1 MAEASDFDLD
11 LFVVG
16 AGSGGVRAARIAAT
30 HGARVAIAEDR
41 EVGGTCVIRGCVP
54 KKLMVYAARYAD
66 DFVDARGFGWTVG
79 ETAHD
84 WSALI
89 AAKNREITRLEG
101 AYTANLERAG
111 VTILRARARLD
122 GPQRVRL
129 SDGRTFTARH
139 VLIATGGTPVRD
151 GGFPGSELAA
161 TSEEVFHW
169 PQRPER
175 VVVVGGAY
183 VALEFASLLA
193 GLGSKVTVL
202 YRGEEILRGFDGEV
216 RAHVHAALVARG
228 LDVVTGDTPAALSR
242 EAGGS
247 LRLETRAGR
256 VIAADAVLL
265 AIGRRPATKDLGVET
280 TDLALRPDGSIPV
293 TGAAATNLPWLH
305 AVGDVTGRPA
315 LTPVAIR
322 DGHAFADETFGGLTR
337 EVSHELIPTAV
348 FTTPE
353 VGTVGAGEEELREAG
368 IAHAIFRSTFRPMRA
383 TLAGREERTL
393 MKILVGEA
401 DDRVLGVHVVGPD
414 AAEMIQLVAVA
425 MRMGARKAD
434 FDRTMALH
442 PSAAEELVTMRQ
454 PSGHWRP

>member
-1 MAEASDFDLD
+1 MTFDRD
-11 LFVVG
+11 LLVIG
-16 AGSGGVRAARIAAT
+16 AGSGGVRAARIAAG
-30 HGARVAIAEDR
+30 HGAKVTVAEDYR
-41 EVGGTCVIRGCVP
+41 VGGTCVIRGCVP
-54 KKLMVYAARYAD
+54 KKLMVYAARFAD
-66 DFVDARGFGWTVG
+66 DFSDAKGFGWSIG

-89 AAKNREITRLEG
+89 AAKDREITRLEG
-101 AYTANLERAG
+101 LYAANLERSG
-111 VTILRARARLD
+111 VEIVRARARLD
-122 GPQRVRL
+122 GPNRVRL
-129 SDGRTFTARH
+129 SDGRVITARH

-151 GGFPGSELAA
+151 GGFPGSDLAA
-161 TSEEVFHW
+161 TSEELFHW
-169 PQRPER
+169 PRRPDR
-175 VVVVGGAY
+175 VVVIGGGY

-193 GLGSKVTVL
+193 GLGTKATVL
-202 YRGEEILRGFDGEV
+202 YRGEQILRGFDGEV
-216 RAHVHAALVARG
+216 RRHLHGALVARG
-228 LDVVTGDTPAALSR
+228 LDVVTEDAPVHLERRDGA
-242 EAGGS
+242 
-247 LRLETRAGR
+247 LRLTTKTGR
-256 VIAADAVLL
+256 VIDADEVLL
-265 AIGRRPATKDLGVET
+265 AIGRRPATADLGLDTV
-280 TDLALRPDGSIPV
+280 DLALRPDGAIPV
-293 TGAAATNLPWLH
+293 TGAAATTLPWLH

-322 DGHAFADETFGGLTR
+322 DGHAFADIVFGGLAR
-337 EVSHELIPTAV
+337 DVSHELIPTAV

-353 VGTVGAGEEELREAG
+353 VGTVAAGEEDLRAAG

-414 AAEMIQLVAVA
+414 AAEMVQLVAVA

-454 PSGHWRP
+454 PSDHWRP

>member
-1 MAEASDFDLD
+1 MDFDRD
-11 LFVVG
+11 LFVIG

-30 HGARVAIAEDR
+30 HGARVTVAEDR
-41 EVGGTCVIRGCVP
+41 EIGGTCVIRGCVP
-54 KKLMVYAARYAD
+54 KKLMVYAARFAD
-66 DFVDARGFGWTVG
+66 DFSDARGFGWTVG
-79 ETAHD
+79 ASTHD
-84 WSALI
+84 WGALI
-89 AAKNREITRLEG
+89 AAKDREIARLEG
-101 AYTANLERAG
+101 LYAANLERAG
-111 VTILRARARLD
+111 VEIVRARARLD
-122 GPQRVRL
+122 GPNRVRL
-129 SDGRTFTARH
+129 SDGREFTARH
-139 VLIATGGTPVRD
+139 VLVATGGTPVRD
-151 GGFPGSELAA
+151 GGFPGSELAV

-169 PQRPER
+169 PRRPER

-228 LDVVTGDTPAALSR
+228 LDVVTADTPAALAR
-242 EAGGS
+242 RDDGA

-256 VIAADAVLL
+256 VIETDAVLL
-265 AIGRRPATKDLGVET
+265 AIGRRPATRDLGLET
-280 TDLALRPDGSIPV
+280 IDLALRPDGSIPV
-293 TGAAATNLPWLH
+293 TGAAATTLPWLH

-353 VGTVGAGEEELREAG
+353 VGTVGAGEEDLRAQG

-383 TLAGREERTL
+383 TLAGRDERTL
-393 MKILVGEA
+393 MKILVGAA

-414 AAEMIQLVAVA
+414 AAEMVQLVAVA
-425 MRMGARKAD
+425 LRMGATKAD

-454 PSGHWRP
+454 PSAHWRP

>member
-1 MAEASDFDLD
+1 MTFDRD
-11 LFVVG
+11 LLVIG
-16 AGSGGVRAARIAAT
+16 AGSGGVRAARIAAG
-30 HGARVAIAEDR
+30 HGAKVTVAEDYR
-41 EVGGTCVIRGCVP
+41 VGGTCVIRGCVP
-54 KKLMVYAARYAD
+54 KKLMVYAARFAD
-66 DFVDARGFGWTVG
+66 DFSDAKGFGWSVG

-89 AAKNREITRLEG
+89 AAKDREVARLEG
-101 AYTANLERAG
+101 LYAANLERSG
-111 VTILRARARLD
+111 VEIVSARARLD
-122 GPQRVRL
+122 GPNRVRL
-129 SDGRTFTARH
+129 SDGRVITARH

-151 GGFPGSELAA
+151 GGFPGSDLAS
-161 TSEEVFHW
+161 TSEELFHW
-169 PQRPER
+169 TRRPER
-175 VVVVGGAY
+175 VVVIGGGY

-193 GLGSKVTVL
+193 GLGTKVTVL
-202 YRGEEILRGFDGEV
+202 HRGEEILRGFDGEV
-216 RAHVHAALVARG
+216 RRHLHGALVARG
-228 LDVVTGDTPAALSR
+228 LDVVTQDTPARLERRDGA
-242 EAGGS
+242 
-247 LRLETRAGR
+247 LRLTTKAGR
-256 VIAADAVLL
+256 VIDADEVLL
-265 AIGRRPATKDLGVET
+265 AIGRKPATADLGLDTV
-280 TDLALRPDGSIPV
+280 DLALRPDGSIPV
-293 TGAAATNLPWLH
+293 TGAAATTLPWLH

-322 DGHAFADETFGGLTR
+322 DGHAFADIVFGGLTR
-337 EVSHELIPTAV
+337 EVSHDLIPTAV

-353 VGTVGAGEEELREAG
+353 VGTVGAGEEDLRAAG

-414 AAEMIQLVAVA
+414 AAEMVQLVAVA

-454 PSGHWRP
+454 PSDHWRP